1 MKNIPSVLLD
11 VSEVVTA
18 DNNGTFHLGGDDETL
33 QDGTTDRNVG
43 SERTLLID
51 VLSTD
56 GAFGGLNAE
65 TNISVPTLIGLLSG
79 KTDLTVGEL
88 ILLLESSL
96 VLQCDAQ
103 CAKQSSK

>member
-1 MKNIPSVLLD
+1 MKSDHYKKNIPSVLLD

-18 DNNGTFHLGGDDETL
+18 DNNGAFHLGGDDETL

-43 SERTLLID
+43 SERALLID

-65 TNISVPTLIGLLSG
+65 TNISVPTLIGLLSE

-96 VLQCDAQ
+96 VLKREC
-103 CAKQSSK
+103 

>member
-1 MKNIPSVLLD
+1 MKSIPSVLLD

-56 GAFGGLNAE
+56 GAFGGLDTE

-96 VLQCDAQ
+96 ILQ
-103 CAKQSSK
+103 